1 MVDYY
6 SFDEVMKQL
15 ELDEEELKRMVSEG
29 ELRAFRDE
37 NKIKFRREDV
47 DNLKSGKITEPTI
60 ILPAGSPTP
69 PPIDLPS
76 EDIDLGG
83 TTGSVPTET
92 LQLDNFDIVEEP
104 KSASETFIEEDTGL
118 STEPLKLADEDDTG
132 STVTV
137 DAFETVT
144 EDATV
149 TIPSKAPKAKGM
161 AAVPYAIEE
170 EIEKARPHW
179 IWTIFTVL
187 MFLTTLYTT
196 AFLYD
201 SMRLNVNRVSYGV
214 TDQPMG
220 LTRGMTDYWLN
231 SYWGDPEWVKIHES
245 ELLDDK
251 TVREQNSRPYNGPT
265 YMEPDTPKPK
275 GAAAPAQ

>member
-6 SFDEVMKQL
+6 SFDEVIKQL

-37 NKIKFRREDV
+37 NKIRFRKEDV

-83 TTGSVPTET
+83 VTGEVPTET
-92 LQLDNFDIVEEP
+92 LQLDNIDISEEP
-104 KSASETFIEEDTGL
+104 KSASDTFIEEDTGL

-149 TIPSKAPKAKGM
+149 TLSSKAPRGKPV

-170 EIEKARPHW
+170 EIERARPHW
-179 IWTIFTVL
+179 IWTVFTVL
-187 MFLTTLYTT
+187 TLIVVMYM
-196 AFLYD
+196 ACFLYD
-201 SMRLNVNRVSYGV
+201 SMRMNLTKTAYGV

-220 LTRGMTDYWLN
+220 MTRSLADYWLN
-231 SYWGDPEWVKIHES
+231 QFWNDPEWKKIHES
-245 ELLDDK
+245 EYAVDK
-251 TVREQNSRPYNGPT
+251 TVREQNSRPYEGPT
-265 YMEPDTPKPK
+265 YMEPDMPKPK
-275 GAAAPAQ
+275 AAAQP